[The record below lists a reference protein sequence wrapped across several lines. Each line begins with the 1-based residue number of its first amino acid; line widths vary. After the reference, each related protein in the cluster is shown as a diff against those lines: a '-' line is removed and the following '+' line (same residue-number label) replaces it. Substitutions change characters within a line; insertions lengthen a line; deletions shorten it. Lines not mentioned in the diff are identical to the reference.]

1 MAMVKVITRFVSG
14 YCLHLVGV
22 FAEMYS
28 CIFSLRA
35 HLVVAGVEAGSSSF
49 QFSCLAV
56 VMILGTASSGGSVVF
71 KQRVMDGGGWFPSSV
86 CGFFG
91 AQGFNAVPGCCV
103 EGVLPELIFL
113 QGFG

>member
-35 HLVVAGVEAGSSSF
+35 HLVVAGVGVGLVSF
-49 QFSCLAV
+49 QFSCSAV
-56 VMILGTASSGGSVVF
+56 VMIL
-71 KQRVMDGGGWFPSSV
+71 
-86 CGFFG
+86 
-91 AQGFNAVPGCCV
+91 
-103 EGVLPELIFL
+103 
-113 QGFG
+113 

>member
-35 HLVVAGVEAGSSSF
+35 HLVVAAVEAGSSSF

-56 VMILGTASSGGSVVF
+56 VMIL
-71 KQRVMDGGGWFPSSV
+71 
-86 CGFFG
+86 
-91 AQGFNAVPGCCV
+91 
-103 EGVLPELIFL
+103 
-113 QGFG
+113 

>member
-1 MAMVKVITRFVSG
+1 MAMVKVVTRFVSG

-56 VMILGTASSGGSVVF
+56 FMILCTASSGAPRAPTSGPPPPPRGFHPPAV
-71 KQRVMDGGGWFPSSV
+71 DSSV
-86 CGFFG
+86 PKDSMPS
-91 AQGFNAVPGCCV
+91 QVAV
-103 EGVLPELIFL
+103 
-113 QGFG
+113 

>member
-1 MAMVKVITRFVSG
+1 MTA
-14 YCLHLVGV
+14 LHPLLMPAVGV

-56 VMILGTASSGGSVVF
+56 VMILCTASSGGSVVF
-71 KQRVMDGGGWFPSSV
+71 KQRVMDGGGRFPSSV

-91 AQGFNAVPGCCV
+91 AQGFDAVPGCCV
-103 EGVLPELIFL
+103 EGALLELVFL

>member
-35 HLVVAGVEAGSSSF
+35 HLVVAGVGVGLVSF
-49 QFSCLAV
+49 QFSCSAV
-56 VMILGTASSGGSVVF
+56 VMILCTASSGGSVVV
-71 KQRVMDGGGWFPSSV
+71 KQRVMDGGGGFQAPSVDSSV
-86 CGFFG
+86 PKDSMPS
-91 AQGFNAVPGCCV
+91 QVAV
-103 EGVLPELIFL
+103 
-113 QGFG
+113 